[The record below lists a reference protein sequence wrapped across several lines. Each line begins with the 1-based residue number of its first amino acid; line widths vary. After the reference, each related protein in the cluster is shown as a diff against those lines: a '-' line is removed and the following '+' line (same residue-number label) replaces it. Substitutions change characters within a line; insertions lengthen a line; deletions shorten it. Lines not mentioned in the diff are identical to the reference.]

1 MGYTVDRSIQGK
13 ASRAFEV
20 RKVLWIVLFL
30 NVAVAVAKM
39 AWGGLIGSVAM
50 VADGFHSLFDG
61 ASNIVGLVGMKAASK
76 PADKDHP
83 YGHGKYETVASAA
96 IGAMLALAAWRVGST
111 AFTRLVGGGGP
122 ERVDAGAFVVM
133 TVTLCVNLL
142 VTRYERARGRALGSD
157 ILLADARHTG
167 SDVLVSLGVIGGLVA
182 VKLGYPVADPI
193 IALGVAVVIGWTAIG
208 VFRHANET
216 LSDRARLPVSE
227 LRAAA
232 QEVPGVDGAHDVRT
246 RGSASEV
253 YVDMHVQ
260 VDPSMTVAD
269 AHAVAE
275 SVERELCARFTQ
287 IVDIIVHVEPLDAY
301 QLRKTADQA
310 GVDPA

>member
-1 MGYTVDRSIQGK
+1 MI
-13 ASRAFEV
+13 
-20 RKVLWIVLFL
+20 
-30 NVAVAVAKM
+30 
-39 AWGGLIGSVAM
+39 
-50 VADGFHSLFDG
+50 
-61 ASNIVGLVGMKAASK
+61 
-76 PADKDHP
+76 
-83 YGHGKYETVASAA
+83 
-96 IGAMLALAAWRVGST
+96 
-111 AFTRLVGGGGP
+111 
-122 ERVDAGAFVVM
+122 
-133 TVTLCVNLL
+133 VTLGVNLL
-142 VTRYERARGRALGSD
+142 VTRYERARGHALGSD

-167 SDVLVSLGVIGGLVA
+167 SDILVSLGVIVGLVA
-182 VKLGYPVADPI
+182 VKLGYPIADPI